1 MFPILINTAAGVRN
15 VPAAAHG
22 CRHRVRRERAAG
34 VHEDHPAVRVALR
47 DDRPPA
53 RHRTRHHRHGG
64 GGVLHGDHRARR
76 DHRQV
81 RQPVRHGLDVRA
93 DFRSDV
99 LGRCAHGRAAPRRG
113 MDRAVEGDGGRLS
126 RPDVMSSPGRS
137 AMTRVIASRRD
148 LVLGASALSAAC
160 IGFPGIALAQAR
172 PVNIPN
178 AAGAINLAMQELMKS
193 QKFLEEMGLAPN
205 VVNVADGSKIVSSLF
220 GGDMDISTM
229 SGFGQVFPAIERGG
243 KLKILAGAMLLPSVA
258 IFTSKANVRSL
269 KDLEGKIVGSG
280 SPGALVHQLTV
291 ALLKKK
297 GVDYKRVQFVNI
309 GSSVDVFRAVT
320 VGTVDAG
327 VGEVTYVEEQEK
339 YKVRMLPEA
348 NLSMELTE
356 YTYQGAYASER
367 TIETKRDILVR
378 TLAAYGKLYRF
389 VHKPEAKEAFF
400 KARSAALK
408 KTSENE
414 NEILWRYLQ
423 KYKPYAANLALAEER
438 LNYMQGLNV
447 ELGVQKKVLPFT
459 QVADMSIAREAL
471 KMIGGDV

>member
-1 MFPILINTAAGVRN
+1 MTIN
-15 VPAAAHG
+15 
-22 CRHRVRRERAAG
+22 
-34 VHEDHPAVRVALR
+34 L
-47 DDRPPA
+47 
-53 RHRTRHHRHGG
+53 
-64 GGVLHGDHRARR
+64 
-76 DHRQV
+76 
-81 RQPVRHGLDVRA
+81 
-93 DFRSDV
+93 
-99 LGRCAHGRAAPRRG
+99 
-113 MDRAVEGDGGRLS
+113 
-126 RPDVMSSPGRS
+126 
-137 AMTRVIASRRD
+137 SRRD
-148 LVLGASALSAAC
+148 LMIGAGALGTAGLGLPGSAFS
-160 IGFPGIALAQAR
+160 QAR
-172 PVNIPN
+172 PANIAN

-193 QKFLEEMGLAPN
+193 QRFLEEMGLAPN
-205 VVNVADGSKIVSSLF
+205 IVNVADGSKIVSSLI

-258 IFTSKANVRSL
+258 IFTSKANVTSL

-320 VGTVDAG
+320 VGTIDAG
-327 VGEVTYVEEQEK
+327 IGEVTYAAEQEK

-348 NLSMELTE
+348 NLSTELSE
-356 YTYQGAYASER
+356 YTYQGAYASDR

-378 TLAAYGKLYRF
+378 TLAAYAKLYRF
-389 VHKPEAKEAFF
+389 VHKPEAKDAFF

-408 KTSENE
+408 KTSDNE

-423 KYKPYAANLALAEER
+423 NYKPYAVNLALTEER

>member
-1 MFPILINTAAGVRN
+1 MIGAGALGTAS
-15 VPAAAHG
+15 
-22 CRHRVRRERAAG
+22 
-34 VHEDHPAVRVALR
+34 L
-47 DDRPPA
+47 
-53 RHRTRHHRHGG
+53 
-64 GGVLHGDHRARR
+64 
-76 DHRQV
+76 
-81 RQPVRHGLDVRA
+81 GL
-93 DFRSDV
+93 
-99 LGRCAHGRAAPRRG
+99 P
-113 MDRAVEGDGGRLS
+113 
-126 RPDVMSSPGRS
+126 SSAFS
-137 AMTRVIASRRD
+137 
-148 LVLGASALSAAC
+148 
-160 IGFPGIALAQAR
+160 QAR
-172 PVNIPN
+172 PANIAN

-193 QKFLEEMGLAPN
+193 QRFLEEMGLAPN
-205 VVNVADGSKIVSSLF
+205 IVNVADGSKIVSSLI

-258 IFTSKANVRSL
+258 IFTSKANVTSL

-320 VGTVDAG
+320 VGTIDAG
-327 VGEVTYVEEQEK
+327 IGEVTYAAEQEK

-348 NLSMELTE
+348 NLSTELSE
-356 YTYQGAYASER
+356 YTYQGAYASDR

-378 TLAAYGKLYRF
+378 TLAAYAKLYRF

-408 KTSENE
+408 KTSDNE

-423 KYKPYAANLALAEER
+423 NYKPYAVNLALTEER

-447 ELGVQKKVLPFT
+447 ELGVQKKVLPFM

>member
-1 MFPILINTAAGVRN
+1 MIGAGALGTAS
-15 VPAAAHG
+15 
-22 CRHRVRRERAAG
+22 
-34 VHEDHPAVRVALR
+34 L
-47 DDRPPA
+47 
-53 RHRTRHHRHGG
+53 
-64 GGVLHGDHRARR
+64 
-76 DHRQV
+76 
-81 RQPVRHGLDVRA
+81 GL
-93 DFRSDV
+93 
-99 LGRCAHGRAAPRRG
+99 P
-113 MDRAVEGDGGRLS
+113 
-126 RPDVMSSPGRS
+126 SSAFS
-137 AMTRVIASRRD
+137 
-148 LVLGASALSAAC
+148 
-160 IGFPGIALAQAR
+160 QAR
-172 PVNIPN
+172 PANIAN

-193 QKFLEEMGLAPN
+193 QRFLEEMGLAPN
-205 VVNVADGSKIVSSLF
+205 IVNVADGSKIVSSLI

-258 IFTSKANVRSL
+258 IFTSKANVTSL

-320 VGTVDAG
+320 VGTIDAG
-327 VGEVTYVEEQEK
+327 IGEVTYAVEQEK

-348 NLSMELTE
+348 NLSTELSE
-356 YTYQGAYASER
+356 YTYQGAYASDR

-378 TLAAYGKLYRF
+378 TLAAYAKLYRF

-400 KARSAALK
+400 KPRSAALK
-408 KTSENE
+408 KTSDNE

-423 KYKPYAANLALAEER
+423 NYKPYAVNLALTEER

-447 ELGVQKKVLPFT
+447 ELGVQKKVLPFM

>member
-1 MFPILINTAAGVRN
+1 
-15 VPAAAHG
+15 
-22 CRHRVRRERAAG
+22 
-34 VHEDHPAVRVALR
+34 
-47 DDRPPA
+47 
-53 RHRTRHHRHGG
+53 
-64 GGVLHGDHRARR
+64 
-76 DHRQV
+76 
-81 RQPVRHGLDVRA
+81 
-93 DFRSDV
+93 
-99 LGRCAHGRAAPRRG
+99 
-113 MDRAVEGDGGRLS
+113 
-126 RPDVMSSPGRS
+126 
-137 AMTRVIASRRD
+137 MTIDLSRRD
-148 LVLGASALSAAC
+148 FMIGAGALGTASLGLPGSA
-160 IGFPGIALAQAR
+160 FSQAR
-172 PVNIPN
+172 PANIAN
-178 AAGAINLAMQELMKS
+178 AAGAINLTMQELMKS
-193 QKFLEEMGLAPN
+193 QRFLEEMGLAPN
-205 VVNVADGSKIVSSLF
+205 VVNVADGSKIVSSLI

-258 IFTSKANVRSL
+258 IFTSKPNVKSL

-320 VGTVDAG
+320 VGTIDAG
-327 VGEVTYVEEQEK
+327 VGEVTYADEQEK

-348 NLSMELTE
+348 NLSTELSE
-356 YTYQGAYASER
+356 YTYQGAYASDR
-367 TIETKRDILVR
+367 TIEAKRDILVR
-378 TLAAYGKLYRF
+378 TLAAYAKLYRF

-408 KTSENE
+408 KTSDNE

-423 KYKPYAANLALAEER
+423 NYKPYAVNLALTEER

-447 ELGVQKKVLPFT
+447 ELGVQKKVLPFS

-471 KMIGGDV
+471 KLIGGDV

>member
-1 MFPILINTAAGVRN
+1 
-15 VPAAAHG
+15 
-22 CRHRVRRERAAG
+22 
-34 VHEDHPAVRVALR
+34 
-47 DDRPPA
+47 
-53 RHRTRHHRHGG
+53 
-64 GGVLHGDHRARR
+64 
-76 DHRQV
+76 
-81 RQPVRHGLDVRA
+81 
-93 DFRSDV
+93 
-99 LGRCAHGRAAPRRG
+99 
-113 MDRAVEGDGGRLS
+113 
-126 RPDVMSSPGRS
+126 
-137 AMTRVIASRRD
+137 MTRPFSRRD
-148 LVLGASALSAAC
+148 LIVRAGALGVAG
-160 IGFPGIALAQAR
+160 IGFPGSAFGQGK

-178 AAGAINLAMQELMKS
+178 AAGAINLTMQELMKS
-193 QKFLEEMGLAPN
+193 QKFLEEMGLTPN
-205 VVNVADGSKIVSSLF
+205 VVNVADGSKIVSSLI

-243 KLKILAGAMLLPSVA
+243 KLKIVAAAMLLPSVA
-258 IFTSKANVRSL
+258 LFTSKANVKSL

-327 VGEVTYVEEQEK
+327 VGEIVFVEEQER
-339 YKVRMLPEA
+339 YKVRMIPEA
-348 NLSMELTE
+348 NLSQELPE

-389 VHKPEAKEAFF
+389 VHKPEAKDAFF
-400 KARSAALK
+400 KARIAALK
-408 KTSENE
+408 KTSDNE

-423 KYKPYAANLALAEER
+423 KYKPYAANLTLTEER

-447 ELGVQKKVLPFT
+447 ELGVQKKVLPFS
-459 QVADMSIAREAL
+459 QVADMSVAQEAL
-471 KMIGGDV
+471 KMLGGEI